1 MKKSLIL
8 LPLFLIFVIVIF
20 FILVSQAISK
30 EKKKAIINKNS
41 FVEERIDDIWT
52 IEEGMMGASE
62 LLISINGNIIHGD
75 RMRYRL
81 MEDCE
86 TINVL
91 TQFST
96 MKKNPKTERISQ
108 LYISAKYIDE
118 DIQVIVPFVNKMPWK
133 EIADVGIEMW
143 VFWVD
148 LGWYTIDKIKEYHK
162 NIDEITLSIKHDA
175 LFKADNYLDNKSNS
189 WSTNGMNEA
198 IDRAVNICKLRK
210 TENDKEVLNNL
221 K

>member
-1 MKKSLIL
+1 MKNSLIL
-8 LPLFLIFVIVIF
+8 LPLLLILAIVIF
-20 FILVSQAISK
+20 SILMSQAISK
-30 EKKKAIINKNS
+30 ETENTIINKNS
-41 FVEERIDDIWT
+41 FVEERIDDTWT
-52 IEEGMMGASE
+52 IEKGMVDASE
-62 LLISINGNIIHGD
+62 LLISINGKIIHGD
-75 RMRYRL
+75 RMHYRL
-81 MEDCE
+81 MDDCE

-133 EIADVGIEMW
+133 EIADVDLEMW

-198 IDRAVNICKLRK
+198 IDRAVNICKFR
-210 TENDKEVLNNL
+210 TPENSEEVL
-221 K
+221 KS

>member
-1 MKKSLIL
+1 MKNSLIL
-8 LPLFLIFVIVIF
+8 LPLLLILAILIFS
-20 FILVSQAISK
+20 ILMSQAISK
-30 EKKKAIINKNS
+30 ETENTIIIKNS

-52 IEEGMMGASE
+52 IEEGMVDASE
-62 LLISINGNIIHGD
+62 LLISINGKIIHGD
-75 RMRYRL
+75 RMHYRL
-81 MEDCE
+81 MDDCE

-96 MKKNPKTERISQ
+96 MKKNPKTDRISQ
-108 LYISAKYIDE
+108 LYVSAKYIE
-118 DIQVIVPFVNKMPWK
+118 VIVPFVNKMPWK
-133 EIADVGIEMW
+133 EIADIDLEMW
-143 VFWVD
+143 IFWVD

-198 IDRAVNICKLRK
+198 IDRAVNICKLRAPK
-210 TENDKEVLNNL
+210 NNEAIL
-221 K
+221 QS

>member
-8 LPLFLIFVIVIF
+8 LPLFLIFAIVIF
-20 FILVSQAISK
+20 FILISQAISK
-30 EKKKAIINKNS
+30 EVENTINNKNS

-52 IEEGMMGASE
+52 IEEGMMGYTE
-62 LLISINGNIIHGD
+62 LLISVNGKIIHGD

-81 MEDCE
+81 MDDCE

-133 EIADVGIEMW
+133 EVADIDLEMW

-148 LGWYTIDKIKEYHK
+148 LGWYKIDNIKEYHK
-162 NIDEITLSIKHDA
+162 NIDEISLSIKHDA

-198 IDRAVNICKLRK
+198 IDRAVNICKLR
-210 TENDKEVLNNL
+210 TPENNEAILQS
-221 K
+221 

>member
-133 EIADVGIEMW
+133 EIADVDIEMW

-148 LGWYTIDKIKEYHK
+148 LGWYKIDNIKEYHK
-162 NIDEITLSIKHDA
+162 NVDEITLSIKHDA

-198 IDRAVNICKLRK
+198 IDRAVNICKLRAPK
-210 TENDKEVLNNL
+210 NNEAIL
-221 K
+221 QS

>member
-1 MKKSLIL
+1 M
-8 LPLFLIFVIVIF
+8 
-20 FILVSQAISK
+20 SQAISK
-30 EKKKAIINKNS
+30 ETENTIINKNS

-52 IEEGMMGASE
+52 IEEGMVDASE
-62 LLISINGNIIHGD
+62 LLISINGKIIHGD
-75 RMRYRL
+75 RMHYRL
-81 MEDCE
+81 MDDCE

-118 DIQVIVPFVNKMPWK
+118 DIQVIVPFVNKVPWK
-133 EIADVGIEMW
+133 EITNVNLEMW
-143 VFWVD
+143 IFWVD

-198 IDRAVNICKLRK
+198 IDRAVNICKLRTK
-210 TENDKEVLNNL
+210 NNQEVLQS
-221 K
+221 

>member
-1 MKKSLIL
+1 MKNSLIL
-8 LPLFLIFVIVIF
+8 LPLLLILAIIIF
-20 FILVSQAISK
+20 SILMSQAISK
-30 EKKKAIINKNS
+30 ETENTIIYKNS

-52 IEEGMMGASE
+52 IEEGMVDASE
-62 LLISINGNIIHGD
+62 LLISINGKIIDGD
-75 RMRYRL
+75 RMHYRL
-81 MEDCE
+81 MDDCE

-96 MKKNPKTERISQ
+96 MKKNPKTDKISQ
-108 LYISAKYIDE
+108 LYVNAKYIDE
-118 DIQVIVPFVNKMPWK
+118 DIQVLVPFVNKIPWK
-133 EIADVGIEMW
+133 EIADIDLEMRI
-143 VFWVD
+143 FWVD

-198 IDRAVNICKLRK
+198 IDRAVNICKLRTPK
-210 TENDKEVLNNL
+210 NSEEVL
-221 K
+221 KS

>member
-8 LPLFLIFVIVIF
+8 LPLILIFAIVIF
-20 FILVSQAISK
+20 FIHMSQAISK
-30 EKKKAIINKNS
+30 ETENTITNKNS
-41 FVEERIDDIWT
+41 FVEERIDDTWT
-52 IEEGMMGASE
+52 IEEGMMADSE
-62 LLISINGNIIHGD
+62 LLISINGNIVHGD

-81 MEDCE
+81 MDDCE

-96 MKKNPKTERISQ
+96 MKKNPKTDRISQ
-108 LYISAKYIDE
+108 LYVSAKYIEE
-118 DIQVIVPFVNKMPWK
+118 DIQVLVPFVNKIPWK
-133 EIADVGIEMW
+133 EIADIDLEMW
-143 VFWVD
+143 IFWVD

-198 IDRAVNICKLRK
+198 IDRAVNICKFRATK
-210 TENDKEVLNNL
+210 NNKAIL
-221 K
+221 QS

>member
-1 MKKSLIL
+1 MKNSLIL
-8 LPLFLIFVIVIF
+8 LPLLLILAIVIF
-20 FILVSQAISK
+20 FILMSQAVTK
-30 EKKKAIINKNS
+30 ETENTINNKNY
-41 FVEERIDDIWT
+41 FVEERIDNTWT
-52 IEEGMMGASE
+52 IEEGMIHASE
-62 LLISINGNIIHGD
+62 LLISINGKIIHGD
-75 RMRYRL
+75 RLRYRL
-81 MEDCE
+81 MDDCE

-108 LYISAKYIDE
+108 LYINAKYIEE

-133 EIADVGIEMW
+133 ETFGVDLDMW

-148 LGWYTIDKIKEYHK
+148 LGWYKIDNIKEYHK
-162 NIDEITLSIKHDA
+162 NIDEITLSIKHNS

-198 IDRAVNICKLRK
+198 IDRAVNICKLRTPK
-210 TENDKEVLNNL
+210 NYQEVSQ

>member
-8 LPLFLIFVIVIF
+8 LPLLLILAIVIF
-20 FILVSQAISK
+20 FILISQAITK
-30 EKKKAIINKNS
+30 EIENTIIDKNS
-41 FVEERIDDIWT
+41 FVEERVDDIWT
-52 IEEGMMGASE
+52 IEEGMMGSSE
-62 LLISINGNIIHGD
+62 LLISINGKIIHGD

-81 MEDCE
+81 MDDCE

-133 EIADVGIEMW
+133 EIADVDLEMW

-148 LGWYTIDKIKEYHK
+148 LGWYKIDNIKEYHK
-162 NIDEITLSIKHDA
+162 NIDEITLSIKHNA

-198 IDRAVNICKLRK
+198 IDRAVNICKLR
-210 TENDKEVLNNL
+210 TLENNEAILQS
-221 K
+221 

>member
-1 MKKSLIL
+1 MKNSIIL
-8 LPLFLIFVIVIF
+8 LPLLLILAILIFS
-20 FILVSQAISK
+20 ILMSQAISK
-30 EKKKAIINKNS
+30 ETENTIIYKNS

-52 IEEGMMGASE
+52 IEEGMVDASE
-62 LLISINGNIIHGD
+62 LLISINGKIIHGD
-75 RMRYRL
+75 RMHYRL
-81 MEDCE
+81 MDDCE

-96 MKKNPKTERISQ
+96 IKKNPKANKISQ
-108 LYISAKYIDE
+108 LYVRAKYIDE
-118 DIQVIVPFVNKMPWK
+118 DIQVLVPFVNKIPWK
-133 EIADVGIEMW
+133 EIADIDLEMW
-143 VFWVD
+143 IFWVD

-198 IDRAVNICKLRK
+198 IDRAVNICKLRAPK
-210 TENDKEVLNNL
+210 NNEAIL
-221 K
+221 QS

>member
-1 MKKSLIL
+1 MKNSLIL
-8 LPLFLIFVIVIF
+8 LPLLLILAIVIF
-20 FILVSQAISK
+20 FILISQAITK
-30 EKKKAIINKNS
+30 EVENTIIDKNS

-52 IEEGMMGASE
+52 IEEGMMGSSE
-62 LLISINGNIIHGD
+62 LLISINGKIIHGD

-81 MEDCE
+81 MDDCE

-133 EIADVGIEMW
+133 EIADVDLEMW

-162 NIDEITLSIKHDA
+162 NIDKITLSIKHDA

-189 WSTNGMNEA
+189 WSTNGMHEA
-198 IDRAVNICKLRK
+198 IDRAVNICKLRAPK
-210 TENDKEVLNNL
+210 NNKEVL
-221 K
+221 KS

>member
-1 MKKSLIL
+1 MKNSLIL
-8 LPLFLIFVIVIF
+8 LPLLLILAILIFS
-20 FILVSQAISK
+20 ILMSQAISK
-30 EKKKAIINKNS
+30 ETENTIIIKNS

-52 IEEGMMGASE
+52 IEEGMLGASE
-62 LLISINGNIIHGD
+62 LLISINGKIIHGD
-75 RMRYRL
+75 RMHYRL

-108 LYISAKYIDE
+108 LYVSAKYIEE
-118 DIQVIVPFVNKMPWK
+118 DIRVLVPFVNKIPWK
-133 EIADVGIEMW
+133 EIADIDLEMW
-143 VFWVD
+143 IFWVD

-198 IDRAVNICKLRK
+198 IDRAVNICKFRATK
-210 TENDKEVLNNL
+210 NNKAIL
-221 K
+221 QS

>member
-1 MKKSLIL
+1 MKNSLIL
-8 LPLFLIFVIVIF
+8 LPLLLILAIVIF
-20 FILVSQAISK
+20 SILMSQAISK
-30 EKKKAIINKNS
+30 ETENTFIIKNS
-41 FVEERIDDIWT
+41 FVEERIDDTWT
-52 IEEGMMGASE
+52 IEKGMVDASE
-62 LLISINGNIIHGD
+62 LLISVNGKIIHGD

-96 MKKNPKTERISQ
+96 MKKNPKTEKISQ

-133 EIADVGIEMW
+133 EIADVDLEMW

-148 LGWYTIDKIKEYHK
+148 LGWYKIDNLKEYHK
-162 NIDEITLSIKHDA
+162 NIDEITLSIKNDA
-175 LFKADNYLDNKSNS
+175 LFKADKYLDNFFTLSRY
-189 WSTNGMNEA
+189 
-198 IDRAVNICKLRK
+198 I
-210 TENDKEVLNNL
+210 TESL
-221 K
+221 

>member
-1 MKKSLIL
+1 
-8 LPLFLIFVIVIF
+8 
-20 FILVSQAISK
+20 
-30 EKKKAIINKNS
+30 
-41 FVEERIDDIWT
+41 
-52 IEEGMMGASE
+52 
-62 LLISINGNIIHGD
+62 
-75 RMRYRL
+75 MRYRL
-81 MEDCE
+81 MDDCE

-133 EIADVGIEMW
+133 EIADVDLEMW

-210 TENDKEVLNNL
+210 PKNNPEVLQS
-221 K
+221 

>member
-1 MKKSLIL
+1 MKNSLIL
-8 LPLFLIFVIVIF
+8 LPLFLIFAVVIF
-20 FILVSQAISK
+20 FILISQAISK
-30 EKKKAIINKNS
+30 EVENTINNKNS

-52 IEEGMMGASE
+52 IEEGMLGASE
-62 LLISINGNIIHGD
+62 LLISVNGKIIHGD

-81 MEDCE
+81 MDDCE

-96 MKKNPKTERISQ
+96 MKKNSKTERISQ

-133 EIADVGIEMW
+133 EIADVDLEMW

-162 NIDEITLSIKHDA
+162 NIDEITLSIKNDA

-189 WSTNGMNEA
+189 WSTNGMHEA
-198 IDRAVNICKLRK
+198 IDRAVNICKLRAPK
-210 TENDKEVLNNL
+210 NNKEVL
-221 K
+221 KS

>member
-1 MKKSLIL
+1 MKNSLIL
-8 LPLFLIFVIVIF
+8 LPLLLILAILIFS
-20 FILVSQAISK
+20 ILMSQAISK
-30 EKKKAIINKNS
+30 ETENTIIIKNS

-52 IEEGMMGASE
+52 IEEGMVDASE
-62 LLISINGNIIHGD
+62 LLISINGKIIHGD
-75 RMRYRL
+75 RMHYRL
-81 MEDCE
+81 MDDCE

-118 DIQVIVPFVNKMPWK
+118 DIQVIVPFVNKIPWK
-133 EIADVGIEMW
+133 EIADIDLEMW
-143 VFWVD
+143 IFWVD

-198 IDRAVNICKLRK
+198 IDRAVNICKLRAPK
-210 TENDKEVLNNL
+210 NNEAIL
-221 K
+221 QS

>member
-1 MKKSLIL
+1 MKNSLIL
-8 LPLFLIFVIVIF
+8 LPLLLILAILIFS
-20 FILVSQAISK
+20 ILMSQAISK
-30 EKKKAIINKNS
+30 ETENTIIYKNS

-52 IEEGMMGASE
+52 IEEGMVDASE
-62 LLISINGNIIHGD
+62 LLISINGKIIHGD
-75 RMRYRL
+75 RMHYRL
-81 MEDCE
+81 MDDCE

-118 DIQVIVPFVNKMPWK
+118 NIQVMVPFVNKMPWK
-133 EIADVGIEMW
+133 EIADVDLEMW
-143 VFWVD
+143 IFWVD
-148 LGWYTIDKIKEYHK
+148 LGWYKIDNIKEYHK

-198 IDRAVNICKLRK
+198 IDRAVNICKLRAPK
-210 TENDKEVLNNL
+210 NNEPIL
-221 K
+221 QS

>member
-8 LPLFLIFVIVIF
+8 LPLFLIFTIVIF
-20 FILVSQAISK
+20 FILISQAISK
-30 EKKKAIINKNS
+30 EVENTIIDKNA

-52 IEEGMMGASE
+52 IEEGMMGSSE
-62 LLISINGNIIHGD
+62 LLISINGKIIHGD

-81 MEDCE
+81 MDDCE

-133 EIADVGIEMW
+133 EIADVDLEMW

-148 LGWYTIDKIKEYHK
+148 LGWYKIDNIKEYHK

-198 IDRAVNICKLRK
+198 IDRAVNICKLRAPK
-210 TENDKEVLNNL
+210 NNEAIL
-221 K
+221 QS

>member
-8 LPLFLIFVIVIF
+8 LPLFLIFAIVIF
-20 FILVSQAISK
+20 FILISQAITK
-30 EKKKAIINKNS
+30 EVENTIIDKNS

-52 IEEGMMGASE
+52 IEEGMMGSSE
-62 LLISINGNIIHGD
+62 LLISINGKIIHAD

-81 MEDCE
+81 MDDCK

-133 EIADVGIEMW
+133 EIADVDLEMW

-162 NIDEITLSIKHDA
+162 NINEITLSIKHDA

-189 WSTNGMNEA
+189 WSTNGMHEA
-198 IDRAVNICKLRK
+198 IDRAVNICKLRAPK
-210 TENDKEVLNNL
+210 NNEAIL
-221 K
+221 QS

>member
-1 MKKSLIL
+1 MKNYLIL
-8 LPLFLIFVIVIF
+8 LPLFLILAIIIF
-20 FILVSQAISK
+20 FILTYQVISK
-30 EKKKAIINKNS
+30 EIKYPIINKNS
-41 FVEERIDDIWT
+41 FVEERIDDTWT
-52 IEEGMMGASE
+52 IEEGMMDSSE
-62 LLISINGNIIHGD
+62 LLISINGKIIHAD

-96 MKKNPKTERISQ
+96 MKKNPKTERINQ
-108 LYISAKYIDE
+108 LYISAKYINE
-118 DIQVIVPFVNKMPWK
+118 DIQVLVPFVNKIPWK
-133 EIADVGIEMW
+133 EIADVDLKMW

-162 NIDEITLSIKHDA
+162 NIDEITLSIKHDV
-175 LFKADNYLDNKSNS
+175 LFKADDYLDNKSNS

-198 IDRAVNICKLRK
+198 IDRAVNICKLRTPK
-210 TENDKEVLNNL
+210 NNKAIL
-221 K
+221 LS

>member
-1 MKKSLIL
+1 MKNSLIL
-8 LPLFLIFVIVIF
+8 LPLLLILAIVIF
-20 FILVSQAISK
+20 SILMSQAISK
-30 EKKKAIINKNS
+30 EVEKTIIDKNS

-52 IEEGMMGASE
+52 IEKGMLGASE
-62 LLISINGNIIHGD
+62 LLISINGKVVHGD

-81 MEDCE
+81 MDDCE

-133 EIADVGIEMW
+133 EIADVDLEMW

-148 LGWYTIDKIKEYHK
+148 LGWYKIDNIKEYHK

-198 IDRAVNICKLRK
+198 IDRAVNICKLRALK
-210 TENDKEVLNNL
+210 NNKVIL
-221 K
+221 

>member
-1 MKKSLIL
+1 M
-8 LPLFLIFVIVIF
+8 
-20 FILVSQAISK
+20 SQAISK
-30 EKKKAIINKNS
+30 ETENTIIIKNS

-52 IEEGMMGASE
+52 IEEGMLGASE
-62 LLISINGNIIHGD
+62 LLISINGKVVHGD

-81 MEDCE
+81 MDDCE

-133 EIADVGIEMW
+133 EIADVDLEMW

-148 LGWYTIDKIKEYHK
+148 LGWYTIDKINEYHK

-198 IDRAVNICKLRK
+198 IDRAVNICKLRAPK
-210 TENDKEVLNNL
+210 NNEAIL
-221 K
+221 QS

>member
-8 LPLFLIFVIVIF
+8 LPLFLIFAIVIF
-20 FILVSQAISK
+20 FILMSKAISK
-30 EKKKAIINKNS
+30 EKEKAITNKNS

-52 IEEGMMGASE
+52 IEEGMMSASE
-62 LLISINGNIIHGD
+62 LLISINGKIIHGD

-86 TINVL
+86 TINIL

-133 EIADVGIEMW
+133 EIADVDLEMW
-143 VFWVD
+143 IFWVD
-148 LGWYTIDKIKEYHK
+148 LGWYKIDNLKEYHK

-175 LFKADNYLDNKSNS
+175 LFKADKYLDNKSNS

-198 IDRAVNICKLRK
+198 IDRAVNICKLRALK
-210 TENDKEVLNNL
+210 NNKVIL
-221 K
+221 

>member
-8 LPLFLIFVIVIF
+8 LPLLLILAIIIF
-20 FILVSQAISK
+20 FILMAQAITK
-30 EKKKAIINKNS
+30 ETENTILNKNS

-52 IEEGMMGASE
+52 IEEGMLGASE
-62 LLISINGNIIHGD
+62 LLISINGKVVHGD

-108 LYISAKYIDE
+108 LYVSAKYIDE

-133 EIADVGIEMW
+133 EIADVDLEMW

-189 WSTNGMNEA
+189 WSTNGMHEA
-198 IDRAVNICKLRK
+198 IDRAVNICKLRAPK
-210 TENDKEVLNNL
+210 NNEAIL
-221 K
+221 ES

>member
-1 MKKSLIL
+1 MKNSLIL
-8 LPLFLIFVIVIF
+8 LPLLLILAILIFS
-20 FILVSQAISK
+20 ILMSQAISK
-30 EKKKAIINKNS
+30 ETENTIINKNT

-52 IEEGMMGASE
+52 IEEGMLGASE
-62 LLISINGNIIHGD
+62 LLISINGKVVHGD

-81 MEDCE
+81 MDDCE

-133 EIADVGIEMW
+133 EIADVDLEMW

-148 LGWYTIDKIKEYHK
+148 LGW
-162 NIDEITLSIKHDA
+162 
-175 LFKADNYLDNKSNS
+175 LF
-189 WSTNGMNEA
+189 NGSGQ
-198 IDRAVNICKLRK
+198 IGL
-210 TENDKEVLNNL
+210 
-221 K
+221 